1 MDDNY
6 FAESNKFLGVN
17 GVLGRRNFIIN
28 VLCIQLFE
36 SLFWV
41 TPFIYLLMLNPKFMA
56 DFSITASKTA
66 AMPMWAT
73 IWIAVMGL
81 VSSGLLFQ
89 SIVRRV
95 RDIIGE
101 VDDNRV
107 YLISSILTVIIFMGY
122 TPVGAGFF
130 GKWFSFF
137 VILILIFT
145 KGKITSQ
152 KPANNLIK
160 FNWGAFLGTWIW
172 GLFNRASATLWMLPL
187 CLTFGWF
194 PFMLICGM
202 KGNEWARNEKF
213 DTLEE
218 FHKNQEKQTVVWVLL
233 APILVVIGFLVVPI
247 LSGIKLYNYSQV
259 HPEFMKKMQ
268 SRSAEYRQIAVK
280 SNFTKIEL
288 GEDEYKFYIEPEIWS
303 KFTAERKKR
312 IFDTAANYAV
322 ATKKNA
328 DELAQNKD
336 FPILVAT
343 MNKTKIYSSFN
354 NEVLA
359 EFYIT
364 PEQYYKQLRSA
375 KTVKDFLT
383 IADNGYNINVHPTLP

>member
-1 MDDNY
+1 MEDNY

-56 DFSITASKTA
+56 DFTITASKTA

-130 GKWFSFF
+130 GKWISFF
-137 VILILIFT
+137 VLLILIFT

-152 KPANNLIK
+152 KPANQLIK

-172 GLFNRASATLWMLPL
+172 GLFNSAPVTLWMLPL

-202 KGNEWARNEKF
+202 KGNEWAMNENF
-213 DTLEE
+213 DSIED
-218 FHKNQEKQTVVWVLL
+218 FHKNQEKQTAIWAVLT
-233 APILVVIGFLVVPI
+233 PILVVVGIIAVSI
-247 LSGIKLYNYSQV
+247 LSGIMLYNYSQA
-259 HPEFMKKMQ
+259 HPEFMNKMKTM
-268 SRSAEYRQIAVK
+268 SAEYQNIAAE

-303 KFTAERKKR
+303 KFTVKYQKQMFG
-312 IFDTAANYAV
+312 IAANYAA
-322 ATKKNA
+322 ATKKNTV
-328 DELAQNKD
+328 ELAQNKELSI
-336 FPILVAT
+336 PIAT

-359 EFYIT
+359 EFYIN
-364 PEQYYKQLRSA
+364 PEEYSKQLKQV
-375 KTVKDFLT
+375 KTLKEILAINDK
-383 IADNGYNINVHPTLP
+383 GYKINIHPTLP

>member
-107 YLISSILTVIIFMGY
+107 YLISSILTVII
-122 TPVGAGFF
+122 
-130 GKWFSFF
+130 
-137 VILILIFT
+137 L
-145 KGKITSQ
+145 
-152 KPANNLIK
+152 
-160 FNWGAFLGTWIW
+160 WGI
-172 GLFNRASATLWMLPL
+172 PL
-187 CLTFGWF
+187 SV
-194 PFMLICGM
+194 P
-202 KGNEWARNEKF
+202 
-213 DTLEE
+213 D
-218 FHKNQEKQTVVWVLL
+218 
-233 APILVVIGFLVVPI
+233 FLV
-247 LSGIKLYNYSQV
+247 SG
-259 HPEFMKKMQ
+259 F
-268 SRSAEYRQIAVK
+268 R
-280 SNFTKIEL
+280 
-288 GEDEYKFYIEPEIWS
+288 
-303 KFTAERKKR
+303 
-312 IFDTAANYAV
+312 
-322 ATKKNA
+322 
-328 DELAQNKD
+328 
-336 FPILVAT
+336 
-343 MNKTKIYSSFN
+343 
-354 NEVLA
+354 
-359 EFYIT
+359 
-364 PEQYYKQLRSA
+364 
-375 KTVKDFLT
+375 FL
-383 IADNGYNINVHPTLP
+383 